1 MDMLMTPD
9 FWIAVGQIILIDILL
24 GGDNAVV
31 IALACRKLPPKQRT
45 QGIIWGTA
53 GAIVLRVA
61 LIFFALQLLA
71 IPFLKLVGAV
81 LLLWIGVKLLM
92 PEHGDGHADI
102 EGSDRLWGA
111 VRTVIVADFVMSL
124 DNVIAIAGAAEWA
137 GGDHSMALVVFG
149 ILVSIPII
157 VWGSQFVIKL
167 MDRFPAII
175 TLGAMLLGWIAG
187 TMAVTDPALVDPQV
201 MPGWPKIPTFDG
213 LRYAAGAAGAILVY
227 ALGRAF
233 IARVARR
240 APAQAP
246 HAAADESRTRALRR
260 VLLAV
265 DGSEGSLL
273 AAQQVLALRQEMR
286 DPAGL
291 EVQMINVQ
299 RPVPGDV
306 GSFVSAKSIDEYQRE
321 RSEAALAPVRQVM
334 SGQNLVCKE
343 HAVVGTPSEVIAQT
357 ARDQGCDLIVMGAR
371 GFGSHAAAL
380 IGSVAAGTLEASS
393 VPVMLVK

>member
-1 MDMLMTPD
+1 MDMLMTTD

-31 IALACRKLPPKQRT
+31 IALACRKLPAKQRT

-71 IPFLKLVGAV
+71 IPFLKLVGAA
-81 LLLWIGVKLLM
+81 LLLWIGVKLLL
-92 PEHGDGHADI
+92 PEHGEGHSDI

-124 DNVIAIAGAAEWA
+124 DNVIAIAGAAESA
-137 GGDHSMALVVFG
+137 GGDHSMALVIFG

-187 TMAVTDPALVDPQV
+187 TMAVTDPALVDPNV
-201 MPGWPKIPTFDG
+201 MPGWPKVPTFDG
-213 LRYAAGAAGAILVY
+213 LRYAAGAFGALLVY
-227 ALGRAF
+227 GIGRF
-233 IARVARR
+233 FTARAARGSR
-240 APAQAP
+240 AEAPA
-246 HAAADESRTRALRR
+246 AAADGAARALRK

-265 DGSEGSLL
+265 DGSEGSLR
-273 AAQQVLALRQEMR
+273 AAEQVLALRQDMR
-286 DPAGL
+286 EPAAL
-291 EVQMINVQ
+291 EVQLINVQ

-306 GSFVSAKSIDEYQRE
+306 GSFVSAKSIDEYQHE
-321 RSEAALAPVRQVM
+321 RSETALAPVRQLM
-334 SGQNLVCKE
+334 AAQGMACKE
-343 HAVVGTPSEVIAQT
+343 HPAIGTPSDVIARV
-357 ARDQGCDLIVMGAR
+357 AREEGCDLIVMGAR

-380 IGSVAAGTLEASS
+380 IGSVATGTLEAST
-393 VPVMLVK
+393 VPVLLVK

>member
-1 MDMLMTPD
+1 MDMLMTTD

-31 IALACRKLPPKQRT
+31 IALACRKLPAQQRT

-71 IPFLKLVGAV
+71 VPFLKLVGAA
-81 LLLWIGVKLLM
+81 LLLWIGIKLLL
-92 PEHGDGHADI
+92 PEHGEGHSDI

-124 DNVIAIAGAAEWA
+124 DNVIAIAGAAESA
-137 GGDHSMALVVFG
+137 GGDHSMALVIFG

-187 TMAVTDPALVDPQV
+187 TMAVTDPALVDPNV
-201 MPGWPKIPTFDG
+201 MPGWPKITTFDG
-213 LRYAAGAAGAILVY
+213 LRYGAGAFGALLVF
-227 ALGRAF
+227 AIGRF
-233 IARVARR
+233 FTARARR
-240 APAQAP
+240 GARRDAPP
-246 HAAADESRTRALRR
+246 AAADGAARPLRK

-265 DGSEGSLL
+265 DGSEGSLR
-273 AAQQVLALRQEMR
+273 AAQHVLALRQEMR
-286 DPAGL
+286 EPAAL
-291 EVQMINVQ
+291 EVQLINVQ

-306 GSFVSAKSIDEYQRE
+306 GSFVSARSIDEYQHE
-321 RSEAALAPVRQVM
+321 RSETALAPVRQLM
-334 SGQNLVCKE
+334 SSQGMACKE
-343 HAVVGTPSEVIAQT
+343 HPAIGTPSDVIART
-357 ARDQGCDLIVMGAR
+357 AREEGCDLIVMGAR

-380 IGSVAAGTLEASS
+380 IGSVATGTLEAST
-393 VPVMLVK
+393 VPVLLVK